1 MNRRNRSIAALVFAL
16 CPASAPRFASASC
29 IALSKQSGV
38 VDCRA
43 VIAPPFMAGTL
54 YVLAALFAD
63 DAVAGITGAEFRI
76 EGFPASWFTSAVL
89 NPAWTATG
97 DPLGTGCS
105 VAMPSCQGGPGSS
118 NLVLLYTLTYFPTD
132 MAVHIVNVVTSSPPA
147 DPLFDCPVVK
157 MCNGDRYCVTGG
169 YFWFNDFGPCE
180 VGLQP
185 ATWSQVKALYMD
197 ATR

>member
-1 MNRRNRSIAALVFAL
+1 M
-16 CPASAPRFASASC
+16 
-29 IALSKQSGV
+29 
-38 VDCRA
+38 
-43 VIAPPFMAGTL
+43 
-54 YVLAALFAD
+54 
-63 DAVAGITGAEFRI
+63 
-76 EGFPASWFTSAVL
+76 
-89 NPAWTATG
+89 
-97 DPLGTGCS
+97 
-105 VAMPSCQGGPGSS
+105 
-118 NLVLLYTLTYFPTD
+118 VLLYTLTYFPTD